1 MVWCILTNLKGKKMK
16 NEQVEKFC
24 NKNDCYEYG
33 IFAVITMPDG
43 FRFIGDGYM
52 AEKYE
57 KQGATVE
64 FLSEL
69 GE

>member
-1 MVWCILTNLKGKKMK
+1 MMK